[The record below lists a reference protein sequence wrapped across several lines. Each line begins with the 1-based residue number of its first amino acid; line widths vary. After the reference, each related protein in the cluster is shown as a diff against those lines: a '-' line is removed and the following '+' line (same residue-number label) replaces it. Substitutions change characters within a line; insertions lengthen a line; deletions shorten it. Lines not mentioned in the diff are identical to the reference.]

1 VPASEQ
7 YHRVVPDNSEPG
19 RNDVFL
25 TGVPGAG
32 KTTYVLR
39 GGEVPQNVRVASV
52 QGRLLEGLR
61 AIHERFGDAVELRIF
76 DRRGTIAKE
85 VRGWDHLSVLQS
97 EGTYEQIKHNL
108 TGILDREH
116 RVGRLSEP
124 AYEQALGKA
133 PRGIYRGVAQESAGS
148 FERSNQAPAAS

>member
-7 YHRVVPDNSEPG
+7 YHRVVADNSEPG

-39 GGEVPQNVRVASV
+39 GGEVPQNVRVASI

-61 AIHERFGDAVELRIF
+61 PFMNVSAMPSSFASSIGGVQLQKRFADGITYPYSS
-76 DRRGTIAKE
+76 RR
-85 VRGWDHLSVLQS
+85 VLMNKS
-97 EGTYEQIKHNL
+97 ST
-108 TGILDREH
+108 T
-116 RVGRLSEP
+116 SP
-124 AYEQALGKA
+124 
-133 PRGIYRGVAQESAGS
+133 ESSTA
-148 FERSNQAPAAS
+148 NTA